1 MSRTHSRRTVLTASG
16 AALLG
21 ALVAPQAMAQ
31 PRSGGSAPATLVA
44 VFEKAAKS
52 HDVPADL
59 LAAVADT
66 LTGSRSVS
74 TPWGGKGAMQL
85 IEREGVK
92 ILSKAAAAG
101 GHSADEV
108 REDLAANV
116 DAGAAWL
123 RTLADRYGLS
133 AADRGRLA
141 AWHGPVEL
149 YSGIKDAAVA
159 RREAD
164 MVFARL
170 ARAAGEVVPE
180 VSKALSVDP
189 LAAQYPSAT
198 WVPASTSN
206 YRAGS
211 RGAAD
216 IDRVVVHTTQGAYAG
231 AISWFQDPAAQVS
244 AHYVIRSSDG
254 DITQMVE
261 HKDVAWH
268 VGNTND
274 RSVGIEHE
282 GWVDDASWYTEEMY
296 AASAALTAWL
306 CDTLDIPKDRTHI
319 IAHSEAPGATHTD
332 PGPNWDWDHYMDLVT
347 GSTPPADGWNVVVD
361 NADDGCTA
369 SSNWES
375 ANANGQ
381 HGSDH
386 LHAQPTPSSD
396 VAWFAADIPEDGVYK
411 IEVWYPQDPASNS
424 RAPHIIATPGGNETV
439 YVDQRA
445 GGGRWN
451 SLGQFELA
459 AGGGNKVGVSRWT
472 GTEGSIEADAVRI
485 SET

>member
-21 ALVAPQAMAQ
+21 TLVTPHAMGQ
-31 PRSGGSAPATLVA
+31 PRSGGSAPATLVTA
-44 VFEKAAKS
+44 FEQAARA

-74 TPWGGKGAMQL
+74 TPWGGIGTMQL
-85 IEREGVK
+85 IERPDLK
-92 ILSKAAAAG
+92 ILPKAASAG
-101 GHSADEV
+101 GHSAGEV

-123 RTLADRYGLS
+123 RTLADRFGLS
-133 AADRGRLA
+133 APDRGRLA
-141 AWHGPVEL
+141 AWHGPLEL

-170 ARAAGEVVPE
+170 ARATGEVVPE
-180 VSKALSVDP
+180 VTKALAVQP
-189 LAAQYPSAT
+189 LAAEYPGSH
-198 WVPASTSN
+198 WVSASTSN
-206 YRAGS
+206 YRVGS

-216 IDRVVVHTTQGAYAG
+216 IDRVVIHTTQGAYAG
-231 AISWFQDPAAQVS
+231 AISWFQNPTAQVS
-244 AHYVIRSSDG
+244 AHYVIRSADG

-274 RSVGIEHE
+274 RSIGIEHE

-296 AASAALTAWL
+296 AASAALTSWL
-306 CDTLDIPKDRTHI
+306 CDTLQIPKDRTHV

-332 PGPNWDWDHYMDLVT
+332 PGPNWDWDHYMDLVN
-347 GSTPPADGWNVVVD
+347 GSTPPTDGWNVVVD
-361 NADDGCTA
+361 NADEEFTA
-369 SSNWES
+369 SSNWEDG
-375 ANANGQ
+375 NADGQ
-381 HGSDH
+381 HGADH
-386 LHAQPTPSSD
+386 VHAQPTPSSD
-396 VAWFAADIPEDGVYK
+396 VAWFAAEVPADGVYK
-411 IEVWYPQDPASNS
+411 VEAWYPQDPSNNS
-424 RAPHIIATPGGNETV
+424 RAPYIVAATGGNQTV

-472 GTEGSIEADAVRI
+472 GTEGWIEADAVRI